1 MSSDPQI
8 PETWKNILNE
18 SQIEAVTTINGPVL
32 IMAGAGSGKTRVLTH
47 RYAHLVE
54 QHKVDIE
61 QILAI
66 TFTNKAAE
74 EMKLRIGNLL
84 NLKISPKWISTF
96 HSLCVKILRI
106 HGDKIGYRN
115 NFSIYDQSDSNKVV
129 RLSLI
134 HISEPTRLR

>member
-84 NLKISPKWISTF
+84 NLKISPKSVSYT
-96 HSLCVKILRI
+96 HLTL
-106 HGDKIGYRN
+106 
-115 NFSIYDQSDSNKVV
+115 
-129 RLSLI
+129 
-134 HISEPTRLR
+134 PTRIRV